1 MDNNT
6 ATAVGTNPLAELI
19 GQPVE
24 VTSMEG
30 HDRYV
35 DTGTLENYIYPWVL
49 LRKKTGE
56 LLSFAVYNV
65 RIIKH
70 TSKL

>member
-1 MDNNT
+1 MDNDT
-6 ATAVGTNPLAELI
+6 ALAEKGNPLSELI

-35 DTGTLENYIYPWVL
+35 DTGTLESYVYPWVL

-56 LLSFAVYNV
+56 LLSFPVFNI

-70 TSKL
+70 TTRP

>member
-1 MDNNT
+1 MDNDAT
-6 ATAVGTNPLAELI
+6 ATDANPLAELI

-35 DTGTLENYIYPWVL
+35 DTGTLESYVYPWVL

-56 LLSFAVYNV
+56 LLSFPVFNI

-70 TSKL
+70 TTRP

>member
-1 MDNNT
+1 MDND
-6 ATAVGTNPLAELI
+6 ATVTEKNPLQELI

-35 DTGTLENYIYPWVL
+35 DTGTLESYIYPWVL

-56 LLSFAVYNV
+56 LLSFPVFNI

-70 TSKL
+70 TRL